1 MIRLATPADE
11 PAIRAIARAA
21 YSPYIAA
28 IGREPAPMIADFRA
42 QIAARQVWVADG
54 GFIVFFEK
62 DGAMFLENIAVHPDA
77 AGQGIG
83 KTLIAFCEDAARAA
97 GLVAV
102 ILYTNAKMTANLS
115 LYAYLGYAQTAR
127 RMEDGFDRIYFEKR
141 LTPDRR

>member
-115 LYAYLGYAQTAR
+115 LYPYLGYAQTAR